1 MTIQKKTA
9 AIFTGITAAILLLV
23 SCVAYFYMNAFAFQD
38 FYKRLEIRAIL
49 TAKLRSEHHNLRAGE
64 IYSDIREQHLES
76 LPGEREFFVL
86 ADSLEAFRYA
96 GKIPIL
102 PDKFYNDLR
111 TGKPAY
117 ERNGN
122 NFYTGVSYSDAGN
135 AWYVIMGA
143 ENTDSIRYARKLK
156 IILITCCLAGIVV
169 AYTSGIF
176 FSRHTFKPVRDI
188 IDRANTIS
196 AESLHLRLEDNNAED
211 EIGELAR
218 TFNDMLS
225 RLETAFETQNNFVSN
240 ASHEFRTPLTAIY
253 SEADVATSRPRTAD
267 EYRHS
272 LQVILDQA
280 GKLQQLTDSL
290 LNLAQT
296 GFDGKSQNMKPV
308 DIYELLPDVKD
319 TINKIVPG
327 NHVRIDMGGIPEDHC
342 EVIVTGN
349 YNLLKLGLTNVIENA
364 CKYSENKP
372 VSVFLT
378 VSGPR
383 LHITV
388 RDQGIGIPR
397 QELKHIYDPFFR
409 ASNTGRYYGYGIG
422 LPLTRNI
429 FRLHKGAIAVD
440 SDAGTGTTVTLTLPL
455 SVS

>member
-1 MTIQKKTA
+1 MNIQKKTA
-9 AIFTGITAAILLLV
+9 AIFTCITAAILLLV
-23 SCVAYFYMNAFAFQD
+23 SCVAYVYMNAFAFQD

-49 TAKLRSEHHNLRAGE
+49 TAKLRSEQHNLRAGE
-64 IYSDIREQHLES
+64 IYSDIRDQHLGL
-76 LPGEREFFVL
+76 LPGEREIFL
-86 ADSLEAFRYA
+86 PADSLDIFIRN
-96 GKIPIL
+96 GVVPVL
-102 PDKFYNDLR
+102 PAKFYADLR
-111 TGKPAY
+111 SGTPAY
-117 ERNGN
+117 VRKGDY
-122 NFYTGVSYSDAGN
+122 FYTGVTYKDAGRT
-135 AWYVIMGA
+135 WYIIVGA
-143 ENTDSIRYARKLK
+143 ENTDSVRYTRKLK
-156 IILITCCLAGIVV
+156 IILITCCLAGILA

-196 AESLHLRLEDNNAED
+196 AENLHLRLDDNGGED
-211 EIGELAR
+211 EIAELAQ
-218 TFNDMLS
+218 TFNNMLS
-225 RLETAFETQNNFVSN
+225 RLETAFETQNNFVSH

-253 SEADVATSRPRTAD
+253 SEADVALSRTRTSD
-267 EYRHS
+267 DYRHS
-272 LQVILDQA
+272 LLVILSQA
-280 GKLQQLTDSL
+280 GKLQQITDSL

-372 VSVFLT
+372 VSVVLT

-409 ASNTGRYYGYGIG
+409 ASNTGKYNGYGIG

-440 SDAGTGTTVTLTLPL
+440 SDAGTGTTVTLSLPL
-455 SVS
+455 HT